1 MAANIEFNE
10 QRQSYSIISTEPT
23 WHHLESARY
32 YDKPLTTIEALKGC
46 NADFNVEK
54 QPIVAL
60 TPELVELVNNGQFI
74 NASMLKD
81 LIVDG
86 SKATMR
92 MDNHCTLGIVSDKY
106 GVVQNSQA
114 FDFIDAFCTGGTGA
128 PCIESAGV
136 LGNGGRVFVSAK
148 FPEAIRL
155 AHKDND
161 LVNMYVV
168 FTTSHDGK
176 GAVTAMV
183 TPIRVVC
190 NNTLNA
196 AFANN
201 SGRWN
206 VRHTCNVGNHLTNI
220 AEASRA
226 MGLYEVYKEEFEG
239 RMEQLSK
246 VHLTDKDVDMISA
259 RALMTDDVWKAY
271 VKADYN
277 INSDDISTRTKNQ
290 FEALKQTI
298 YTGVGQ
304 DLLETNTGLH
314 LYNGITCYLTNVAP
328 KDWSESN
335 KEAEK
340 QFNSL
345 MVGTAYEKQQKAFEL
360 ILNKVA

>member
-1 MAANIEFNE
+1 MAHNIEFNE

-23 WHHLESARY
+23 WHHLENAKY
-32 YDKPLTTIEALKGC
+32 YDKPLTTIEALQGC
-46 NADFNVEK
+46 NADFEVEK

-60 TPELVELVNNGQFI
+60 TPELAGMIENGQFV
-74 NASMLKD
+74 NASMLKE
-81 LIVDG
+81 LIIDG

-92 MDNHCTLGIVSDKY
+92 LDSHKTLGIVSDKY
-106 GVVQNSQA
+106 GVVQNAQA
-114 FDFIDAFCTGGTGA
+114 FDFIDAFCTGGSGA

-136 LGNGGRVFVSAK
+136 LGNGERVFVCAK
-148 FPEAIRL
+148 FPEPIRL

-161 LVNMYVV
+161 IIDMYVV

-183 TPIRVVC
+183 TPTRVVC

-196 AFANN
+196 AFKNN

-226 MGLYEVYKEEFEG
+226 MGLYEVYKQEFEG

-246 VHLTDKDVDMISA
+246 IHLTDKDVDMISA
-259 RALMTDDVWKAY
+259 RTLMTDDVWKTF
-271 VKADYN
+271 VKVGYN
-277 INSDDISTRTKNQ
+277 INNDEISTRTRNQ

-298 YTGVGQ
+298 YSGVGQ
-304 DLLETNTGLH
+304 DIVETNSGLH
-314 LYNGITCYLTNVAP
+314 LYNGVTCYLSNVAP
-328 KDWSESN
+328 KDWTSN
-335 KEAEK
+335 GKNAEK
-340 QFNSL
+340 QFTSL
-345 MVGTAYEKQQKAFEL
+345 MSGTAYDRQQKAFDL
-360 ILNKVA
+360 ILNAA

>member
-10 QRQSYSIISTEPT
+10 QRQSYSIISTQPT
-23 WHHLESARY
+23 WHHLENAKF
-32 YDKPLTTIEALKGC
+32 YDKPLTTIEALEGC
-46 NADFNVEK
+46 NADFEVEK
-54 QPIVAL
+54 QPILAV
-60 TPELVELVNNGQFI
+60 TPQLLDAINNNQFI
-74 NASMLKD
+74 NAAMLKE
-81 LIVDG
+81 LIIEG

-92 MDNHCTLGIVSDKY
+92 LDTSKTLGLVSDKY
-106 GVVQNSQA
+106 GIVQNAQA
-114 FDFIDAFCTGGTGA
+114 FDFIDAFCTGGAGT
-128 PCIESAGV
+128 PCIESAGI
-136 LGNGGRVFVSAK
+136 LGRGERVFVCAK
-148 FPEAIRL
+148 FPEPIRL

-161 LVNMYVV
+161 LVNMYIV

-196 AFANN
+196 AFTQN

-206 VRHTCNVGNHLTNI
+206 VRHTCNVNNRLSNI

-226 MGLYEVYKEEFEG
+226 MGLYNVYKEEFEG
-239 RMEQLSK
+239 RMSQLSTIK
-246 VHLTDKDVDMISA
+246 LTDKDIDMISA
-259 RALMTDDVWKAY
+259 RALMTDDVWKVYERAN
-271 VKADYN
+271 YN

-304 DLLETNTGLH
+304 DLIEPNTALH

-328 KDWSESN
+328 KDFTKSS

-340 QFNSL
+340 QFISL
-345 MVGTAYEKQQKAFEL
+345 TAGNAYEKQQKAFNLL
-360 ILNKVA
+360 IQKAA

>member
-1 MAANIEFNE
+1 MSHNIEFNE

-23 WHHLESARY
+23 WHHLENAKY
-32 YDKPLTTIEALKGC
+32 YDKPLTTIEALQGC
-46 NADFNVEK
+46 NADFEVEK

-60 TPELVELVNNGQFI
+60 TPELVSMIENGQFV
-74 NASMLKD
+74 NASMLKE
-81 LIVDG
+81 LIIDG
-86 SKATMR
+86 NKATMR
-92 MDNHCTLGIVSDKY
+92 LDSHKTLGIVSDKY
-106 GVVQNSQA
+106 GVVQNAEA
-114 FDFIDAFCTGGTGA
+114 FDFIDAFCTGGSGA

-136 LGNGGRVFVSAK
+136 LGNGERVFISAK
-148 FPEAIRL
+148 FPETIRL
-155 AHKDND
+155 AHKGND

-226 MGLYEVYKEEFEG
+226 MGLYEVYKQEFEG

-246 VHLTDKDVDMISA
+246 IHLTDKDVDMISA
-259 RALMTDDVWKAY
+259 RTLMTDDVWKTF
-271 VKADYN
+271 VKVGYN
-277 INSDDISTRTKNQ
+277 INDDEISTRTRNQ

-298 YTGVGQ
+298 YSGVGQ
-304 DLLETNTGLH
+304 DIVETNSGLH
-314 LYNGITCYLTNVAP
+314 LYNGVTCYLSNVAP
-328 KDWSESN
+328 KDWASN
-335 KEAEK
+335 GKNAEK
-340 QFNSL
+340 QFTSL
-345 MVGTAYEKQQKAFEL
+345 MSGTAYDRQQKAFDL
-360 ILNKVA
+360 ILNAA

>member
-1 MAANIEFNE
+1 MAHNIEFNE
-10 QRQSYSIISTEPT
+10 ERKSYSVISTQPT
-23 WHHLESARY
+23 WHHLENAKY
-32 YDKPLTTIEALKGC
+32 YDKPLTTIEALEGC
-46 NADFNVEK
+46 NADFEVEK

-60 TPELVELVNNGQFI
+60 TPELVNMIENGQFV
-74 NASMLKD
+74 NASMLKE
-81 LIVDG
+81 LIIEG

-92 MDNHCTLGIVSDKY
+92 LDNHNTLGIVSDKY

-114 FDFIDAFCTGGTGA
+114 FDFIDAFCTGGSGA

-136 LGNGGRVFVSAK
+136 LGHGESVFVCAK
-148 FPEAIRL
+148 FPEPIRL

-161 LVNMYVV
+161 LVDMYIV
-168 FTTSHDGK
+168 FNTTHNGK

-196 AFANN
+196 AFAHN

-206 VRHTCNVGNHLTNI
+206 VRHTCNVGNHFTNI
-220 AEASRA
+220 AEASMA
-226 MGLYEVYKEEFEG
+226 MGLYEVYKQEFEG

-246 VHLTDKDVDMISA
+246 IHLTDKDVDMISA
-259 RALMTDDVWKAY
+259 RSLMTDDVWKAF
-271 VKADYN
+271 VKSGYN

-298 YTGVGQ
+298 YGGIGQ
-304 DLLETNTGLH
+304 DMLPTNTGLH
-314 LYNGITCYLTNVAP
+314 LYNGLTCYLTNVAP
-328 KDWSESN
+328 KDWSN
-335 KEAEK
+335 NTKEAEK

-345 MVGTAYEKQQKAFEL
+345 MTGTAYDRQQKAFDL
-360 ILNKVA
+360 ILNAA